1 MMDHNH
7 VLRFVSSRSIQPI
20 EAWLARNCRAEWTI
34 RFEGISDDLMSKNWE
49 VSFSDL
55 NDFAAFKLAIQQRGM
70 PDRLGMRPL
79 IGKERRDK
87 GIHPMR

>member
-1 MMDHNH
+1 MCSGLSALD
-7 VLRFVSSRSIQPI
+7 RFSRSRRGWHVIAGLSGLFASKEFP
-20 EAWLARNCRAEWTI
+20 TI
-34 RFEGISDDLMSKNWE
+34 SCQKNWE